1 MSKLSNL
8 KNFVKKILPDD
19 LYYFY
24 KLHKLSKN
32 QDKINNK
39 EWVKKETNKEYF
51 KINHRNINWEN
62 PQTYTEKINVSK
74 IFGGNEEIKTKLTD
88 KYEVREWVKEKIGE
102 DYLIPA
108 LGVYDDFNDIDFSK
122 LPDKFVIKCTH
133 DSGST
138 TICDKNNMN
147 IKKLEK
153 LYNNY
158 YLKRDF
164 SLDTYEK
171 HYHNIKHRI
180 IIEQCMGKAIN
191 DYKFLCFNGQ
201 PYYCWIDVDR
211 FGNHKRNIYDM
222 NWVLQPFQQMTY
234 GNYKNEIKCPK
245 NFKKMI
251 EIAQKLCEGFDH
263 VRVDL
268 YNIDGKIYFGEMTFT
283 NGSGFEIIDPEEWD
297 YKLGKLWKLNIKS
310 NKNKE
315 QK

>member
-51 KINHRNINWEN
+51 KINNRNINWEN
-62 PQTYTEKINVSK
+62 PQTYTEKLNVSK
-74 IFGGNEEIKTKLTD
+74 IFGENEEIKTKLTD

-102 DYLIPA
+102 DYLIPV